1 MKGLGYLKTGYGYVV
16 ERGSVDTRACEN
28 LFDRNVEEVMVELIS
43 STNGRVY
50 ELLYKEWLE
59 VIQLQEQVDE
69 MCLDGRE
76 SRR

>member
-1 MKGLGYLKTGYGYVV
+1 
-16 ERGSVDTRACEN
+16 VDTRACEN

>member
-1 MKGLGYLKTGYGYVV
+1 M
-16 ERGSVDTRACEN
+16 VD
-28 LFDRNVEEVMVELIS
+28 LIS